1 MQFYGKAEQVATRI
15 LELFEEPDRL
25 PKALAPIFIHRDDNK
40 PCRAWS
46 WSNQLLTALAATD
59 DARGFR
65 QWEKVGRHVTKGSH
79 AFHILGPVTV
89 KRTETDDT
97 GKKAERY
104 VTVGFKSIPVFRYE
118 DTEGDAL
125 PDEPTEFMDALPLVS
140 VAQHWGLSVQ
150 TFNGQGAR
158 FLGYYR
164 HGQSIALG
172 VENLSTWAHELVHAA
187 DDRRGTIVKRSG
199 QVPSNEIVAELGGA
213 ILLECLG
220 QPTDADLGGCWNY
233 VRGYDGKHPISAC
246 QRLLKRTCEAVAL
259 ILNTADEL
267 AAQAAESEAA

>member
-1 MQFYGKAEQVATRI
+1 MQFYGKAEQAAKRI
-15 LELFEEPDRL
+15 LELFQEPDRL

-79 AFHILGPVTV
+79 AFHILGPVSV
-89 KRTETDDT
+89 KRADTDDT
-97 GKKAERY
+97 GKKTDRY

-140 VAQHWGLSVQ
+140 A
-150 TFNGQGAR
+150 
-158 FLGYYR
+158 
-164 HGQSIALG
+164 
-172 VENLSTWAHELVHAA
+172 
-187 DDRRGTIVKRSG
+187 
-199 QVPSNEIVAELGGA
+199 
-213 ILLECLG
+213 
-220 QPTDADLGGCWNY
+220 
-233 VRGYDGKHPISAC
+233 
-246 QRLLKRTCEAVAL
+246 
-259 ILNTADEL
+259 
-267 AAQAAESEAA
+267 